1 MKLRELF
8 EDGKIVQGV
17 NTTVDVGVDQTSVE
31 AKKFGNTVDRD
42 GRPPTLSKK
51 TKGSKT
57 NVLFNLGLTESVNYA
72 DIAEAL
78 GEIASATEIYV
89 DMDGVLADFFGEW
102 AKLMNVKDFREIPKQ
117 HDISD
122 ALQKIRDTE
131 DFWLNL
137 PLTGNAKNLLG
148 LIKQVKGSYKILSSP
163 LADDPRSEPHKREWI
178 KNNLGFFPPEDVIIS
193 HNKPKYAT
201 QADGTPNI
209 LIDDYGKN
217 IADWEAAGGIGFKH
231 KDHKFERTVK
241 SIKQHMQEPVEES
254 IDTACPRTK
263 ATRCQCES
271 VNKIA
276 EAQETVTAVC
286 VLEHSNT
293 VEGTILFKQQANGPT
308 LIVGKITGL
317 TPGEHGFH
325 IHEFG
330 DLSQGCES
338 AGGHYNPDGVDHG
351 DLEEGH
357 VGDLGNITADEDG
370 VANISLVAKRVDLT
384 GERSVVGRA
393 VVVHSDED
401 DLGQGG
407 DAESLKTGNAGDR
420 LACGV
425 ITLKEN
431 LDEGVGSTLAKLGL
445 VGAVAAGGAG
455 AYNAAQDYK
464 DAKDAEPAKVAQAP
478 AQDKKD
484 LSKIELPTKQDTQ
497 KTEYKPLTSNK
508 NEIILAKHAQAA
520 GIKGIELAS
529 FMSQMA
535 HESENFSDM
544 IEDIS
549 HERAAKKYGSGKIA
563 KILGN
568 KSKNDAVRFK
578 GRGYIQLTGRWNY
591 EWMEK
596 ELGIDLTSSWSA
608 AQKAANPDIAADI
621 AVAYWKKRVQS
632 KVSDFTDVR
641 AVTKKINP
649 GLHGLDSRQDRFEKV
664 AGAMGLRG
672 DGET

>member
-1 MKLRELF
+1 MKIKHLF
-8 EDGKIVQGV
+8 ESTD
-17 NTTVDVGVDQTSVE
+17 
-31 AKKFGNTVDRD
+31 
-42 GRPPTLSKK
+42 
-51 TKGSKT
+51 
-57 NVLFNLGLTESVNYA
+57 
-72 DIAEAL
+72 
-78 GEIASATEIYV
+78 
-89 DMDGVLADFFGEW
+89 
-102 AKLMNVKDFREIPKQ
+102 
-117 HDISD
+117 
-122 ALQKIRDTE
+122 
-131 DFWLNL
+131 
-137 PLTGNAKNLLG
+137 
-148 LIKQVKGSYKILSSP
+148 
-163 LADDPRSEPHKREWI
+163 
-178 KNNLGFFPPEDVIIS
+178 
-193 HNKPKYAT
+193 
-201 QADGTPNI
+201 
-209 LIDDYGKN
+209 
-217 IADWEAAGGIGFKH
+217 
-231 KDHKFERTVK
+231 
-241 SIKQHMQEPVEES
+241 
-254 IDTACPRTK
+254 ACPRTRASK
-263 ATRCQCES
+263 CQCES
-271 VNKIA
+271 VSQIT
-276 EAQETVTAVC
+276 EDQQEITAVS
-286 VLEHSNT
+286 VLEHSDT
-293 VEGTILFKQQANGPT
+293 VKGTILFKQTGDGPT
-308 LIVGKITGL
+308 FIAGKITGL

-325 IHEFG
+325 IHEYG
-330 DLSQGCES
+330 DMSQGCES
-338 AGGHYNPDGVDHG
+338 MGPHYNPEGVDHG
-351 DLEEGH
+351 DLDQGH
-357 VGDLGNITADEDG
+357 VGDLGNIVADRSGTATVKI
-370 VANISLVAKRVDLT
+370 VAERIDLT
-384 GERSVVGRA
+384 GEQSVVGRGI
-393 VVVHSDED
+393 VVHADPD

-464 DAKDAEPAKVAQAP
+464 DAKDTDTTKVAQAP

-497 KTEYKPLTSNK
+497 TKTEYKPLTSNK
-508 NEIILAKHAQAA
+508 NEIILAKHARDA

-568 KSKNDAVRFK
+568 KSENDAVRFK

-664 AGAMGLRG
+664 AGAMGLSG
-672 DGET
+672 DGEA